1 MFFQQINFYNQIE
14 KIFVIKNEVNNNNQ
28 KNKLQIIKQ
37 LFHINYVYNTSKE
50 KNVKITNYYK

>member
-1 MFFQQINFYNQIE
+1 MFFQQINFYNQSE